1 MNTSHDTIINAADA
15 ALCPDGDMTDVT
27 FSPAPQQGESP
38 TENVTSAAPRRAL
51 SATDTIEPHARQL
64 LRERIAQRE
73 IAKLVDRIEAT
84 SAETDLPGNL
94 RRHG

>member
-1 MNTSHDTIINAADA
+1 
-15 ALCPDGDMTDVT
+15 MTDVT
-27 FSPAPQQGESP
+27 FSPVPQQGESP
-38 TENVTSAAPRRAL
+38 PQNVTSAAQRRTL

-73 IAKLVDRIEAT
+73 IAKLVDRIEVA

-94 RRHG
+94 RWHG